1 MLTPATLTLPGRVID
16 DITDFIFIS
25 DEPRSADVMFLPG
38 GTSPETPEYAAK
50 LYHDGI
56 APLLI
61 PSGKY
66 SIGRDR
72 FRGVSGG
79 YDVKYS
85 GSYKTECEFFTDVLT
100 RNGVPEEAIIGEDQ
114 ASFTRENA
122 FLSAQIARDLGLRFD
137 KAVIVCKSFHARRCL
152 MYYQFAFPDT
162 ELIICP
168 VEWRDA
174 TRRDWYKT
182 KNGMERV
189 LGELRRCGDQLNA
202 DVEDYLVSL
211 RGGKDGKSENLIPWE

>member
-25 DEPRSADVMFLPG
+25 DEPRRADVIFLPG
-38 GTSPETPEYAAK
+38 GTSPETPEYAAR
-50 LYHDGI
+50 LYGEGF

-61 PSGKY
+61 PSGKF
-66 SIGRDR
+66 SIGREC

-79 YDVKYS
+79 YDKKYR
-85 GSYKTECEFFTDVLT
+85 GNYTTECEFFTDVLLK
-100 RNGVPEEAIIGEDQ
+100 NGVPMCAVMGEDK
-114 ASFTRENA
+114 AGFTRENA
-122 FLSAQIARDLGLRFD
+122 FFSARLAAERGLRFD
-137 KAVIVCKSFHARRCL
+137 KAIIVCKSFHARRCL

-174 TRRDWYKT
+174 TRQNWYRT
-182 KNGMERV
+182 KRGTERV
-189 LGELRRCGDQLNA
+189 LGELRRCGDQLTE
-202 DVEDYLVSL
+202 DVEDYLASL
-211 RGGKDGKSENLIPWE
+211 HRGEGENRE

>member
-1 MLTPATLTLPGRVID
+1 MLTPDTLTLPGRVID

-25 DEPRSADVMFLPG
+25 DEPRPADVIFLPG

-50 LYHDGI
+50 LYRDGI

-61 PSGKY
+61 PSGKF
-66 SIGRDR
+66 SIGRER

-79 YDVKYS
+79 YHTKYS
-85 GSYKTECEFFTDVLT
+85 ADYKTECEFFTDVL
-100 RNGVPEEAIIGEDQ
+100 RRAGVPESAILGEDK
-114 ASFTRENA
+114 AGFTRENA
-122 FLSAQIARDLGLRFD
+122 FLTAQLACDRRLHFD
-137 KAVIVCKSFHARRCL
+137 KAIIVCKSFHARRCL

-174 TRRDWYKT
+174 TRRNWYKT
-182 KNGMERV
+182 KSGMTRV
-189 LGELRRCGDQLNA
+189 LGELRRCGDQLTS

-211 RGGKDGKSENLIPWE
+211 RGDDDIPWE